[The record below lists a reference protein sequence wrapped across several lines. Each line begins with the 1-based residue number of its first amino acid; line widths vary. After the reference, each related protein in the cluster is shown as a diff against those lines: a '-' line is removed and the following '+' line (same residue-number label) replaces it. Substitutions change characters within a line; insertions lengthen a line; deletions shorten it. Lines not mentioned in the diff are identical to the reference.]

1 MTREKYLRACEDDFT
16 FWCQN
21 EVKIRPKQK
30 VPGGLIP
37 LNPNPGQARIID
49 VVDGLEREGKPAWII
64 ELKHRQWGSSTLFQ
78 AYAMHKCRFVPY
90 VEALVIGDRER
101 TTRKLMAMNRRML
114 DEFSPA
120 VTEGGDRTIERT
132 DSHYEWSNGSILSI
146 DTAGQS
152 QAARGITADFVHGS
166 EAAFWPNGDKLI
178 SAMTPAVAESAGSMF
193 VLESTSAG
201 AFGIFWEIWEAAEDA
216 NSQWTKIFIPWTTHP
231 EYDDTSRIDPE
242 LRQLG
247 IRAAEGDETA
257 LADIKDLSKEELEW
271 LLNGDMSIGQMF
283 WRRRTVAT
291 RFMGK
296 EEEFIR
302 EYPNTAEEAFRSSAN
317 EFLNDHGRALQRDSE
332 DREYTAYD
340 VEVCGAMLH
349 ETDKMTTDGDP
360 LYEYLDH
367 EPEVRP
373 ELEPFNDGWV
383 HIYEEPCEDTEYI
396 IGVDPSEGTGNDY
409 AAFVV
414 RSEDEVVACGYR
426 NDMSTDVFAM
436 YLESLGRWYNNA
448 TLHIER
454 AGGGLAVINT
464 LIRLSYPHLYGS
476 EAYDEF
482 GESKGRR
489 VGFTPTGESVK
500 SLLAMLRHELN
511 TGALLLRH
519 PRLLMECTWVRRV
532 VRRRPDET
540 LVAEW
545 KTPGKGREMPNGERL
560 SDDLF
565 RAAAL
570 TIMPGRD
577 SGWVAELEQVKA
589 TVNEPERKTTSQVH
603 YQLHN
608 PLWQDPDEDP
618 LEPIDVDGYD
628 TVEITPELDDNSDMP
643 LP

>member
-30 VPGGLIP
+30 VPGGLIK
-37 LNPNPGQARIID
+37 LDPNPGQAKIINVID
-49 VVDGLEREGKPAWII
+49 DLETSGKPAWII
-64 ELKHRQWGSSTLFQ
+64 TLKHRQWGSSTLFQ
-78 AYAMHKCRFVPY
+78 AYAMHKCRFTPY
-90 VEALVIGDRER
+90 LEALVIGDRER

-114 DEFSPA
+114 ENLSP
-120 VTEGGDRTIERT
+120 VVMDGWERTIDRT

-146 DTAGQS
+146 DTAGQA

-201 AFGIFWEIWEAAEDA
+201 AFGIFWEIWESAD
-216 NSQWTKIFIPWTTHP
+216 NPSSQWTKIFVPWTTHP

-242 LRQLG
+242 LRKLG
-247 IRAAEGDETA
+247 IRASEGDETA
-257 LADIKDLSKEELEW
+257 LKDLKDLTKEELEW
-271 LLNGDMSIGQMF
+271 VVNGDMNIGQAF

-296 EEEFIR
+296 EEEFSR
-302 EYPNTAEEAFRSSAN
+302 EYPSTAEEAFRSAAN
-317 EFLNDHGRALQRDSE
+317 EFLNDHGKKVQRQAKSD
-332 DREYTAYD
+332 EYSAYD
-340 VEVCGAMLH
+340 IEVFGANLH
-349 ETDKMTTDGDP
+349 ETDKISTDGDP
-360 LYEYLDH
+360 LLEYLDN
-367 EPEVRP
+367 EPEFRP
-373 ELEPFNDGWV
+373 ELEEVTEGWIHV
-383 HIYEEPCEDTEYI
+383 FEEPEEGETYI
-396 IGVDPSEGTGNDY
+396 VGVDPSEGTGNDY
-409 AAFVV
+409 ASFAV
-414 RSEDEVVACGYR
+414 RCDDEIVACGYR

-436 YLESLGRWYNNA
+436 YLDTLGRWYNGA

-464 LIRLSYPHLYGS
+464 LIRLHYPYLYGT
-476 EAYDEF
+476 EAFDEH

-489 VGFTPTGESVK
+489 VGFTPTADSVK

-511 TGALLLRH
+511 TGGLLLKH
-519 PRLLMECTWVRRV
+519 PRALMECGWVRRV
-532 VRRRPDET
+532 VRRRADET

-545 KTPGKGREMPNGERL
+545 KTPGKGRDMPSGEKL

-570 TIMPGRD
+570 TVMPARD
-577 SGWVAELEQVKA
+577 SAWQAEMAETHAGVGAPEMA
-589 TVNEPERKTTSQVH
+589 TESAPHFE
-603 YQLHN
+603 YHN
-608 PLWQDPDEDP
+608 PLFEEFEEGILIQD
-618 LEPIDVDGYD
+618 GNYD
-628 TVEITPELDDNSDMP
+628 TFEITPELDGDIDLP

>member
-1 MTREKYLRACEDDFT
+1 MSREKYLRACEDDFT
-16 FWCQN
+16 FWCEN

-49 VVDGLEREGKPAWII
+49 VIDGLEREGKPAWVI

-114 DEFSPA
+114 EAFSPA
-120 VTEGGDRTIERT
+120 VTQGWDRTIERT

-146 DTAGQS
+146 DTAGQA

-201 AFGIFWEIWEAAEDA
+201 AFGIFWEIWESADNA

-247 IRAAEGDETA
+247 IRASQGDETA
-257 LADIKDLSKEELEW
+257 LADIRDLSKEELEW
-271 LLNGDMSIGQMF
+271 LVNGDMNIGQLF

-296 EEEFIR
+296 EEEFVR
-302 EYPNTAEEAFRSSAN
+302 EYPNSAEEAFRSAAN
-317 EFLNDHGRALQRDSE
+317 EFLNDHGRGVQRKSE
-332 DREYTAYD
+332 DKEYVAHD
-340 VEVCGAMLH
+340 VEVCGLPLH
-349 ETDKMTTDGDP
+349 QTDKMPTDGDP
-360 LYEYLDH
+360 LYEYLDN
-367 EPEVRP
+367 EPYDRPEV
-373 ELEPFNDGWV
+373 EQSKEGWIDV
-383 HIYEEPCEDTEYI
+383 YEEPEHGAVYI

-409 AAFVV
+409 AAFAV
-414 RSEDEVVACGYR
+414 RRNGEVVCCGYR
-426 NDMSTDVFAM
+426 NDLSTDVLAM
-436 YLESLGRWYNNA
+436 YLETLGRWYNNA

-464 LIRLSYPHLYGS
+464 LIRLSYTNLYGT
-476 EAYDEF
+476 EEFDEF
-482 GESKGRR
+482 GEPKGRR
-489 VGFTPTGESVK
+489 VGFTPTVESVK
-500 SLLAMLRHELN
+500 SLMAMFRHELN
-511 TGALLLRH
+511 TGTLRLRH
-519 PRLLMECTWVRRV
+519 PRLLQECGWVRRV

-545 KTPGKGREMPNGERL
+545 RTPGKGREMPNGKRL

-570 TIMPGRD
+570 TLMPSRD
-577 SGWVAELEQVKA
+577 VEWITNMEASLASVDEPTVAARGGMGYEF
-589 TVNEPERKTTSQVH
+589 
-603 YQLHN
+603 HN
-608 PLWQDPDEDP
+608 PLWEGEFEPMVIQDGDYDVVDISPD
-618 LEPIDVDGYD
+618 
-628 TVEITPELDDNSDMP
+628 LDDDGGMP
-643 LP
+643 VP

>member
-1 MTREKYLRACEDDFT
+1 MTRDKYLRACEDDFT

-30 VPGGLIP
+30 VAGGLIP

-49 VVDGLEREGKPAWII
+49 AVDKLEREGQPAWIV

-114 DEFSPA
+114 ESFSPA
-120 VTEGGDRTIERT
+120 ICEGWERTIERT

-201 AFGIFWEIWEAAEDA
+201 AFGIFWEIWESAESA

-247 IRAAEGDETA
+247 IRASEGDETA

-271 LLNGDMSIGQMF
+271 LLNGDMTIGQMF

-302 EYPNTAEEAFRSSAN
+302 EYPNSAEEAFRSAAN
-317 EFLNDHGRALQRDSE
+317 EFLNDHGRTVQKRNE
-332 DREYTAYD
+332 DKEYTCYD
-340 VEVCGAMLH
+340 VEACDLPLH
-349 ETDKMTTDGDP
+349 QTDKVTTEGDP
-360 LYEYLDH
+360 LYEYLDNEPH
-367 EPEVRP
+367 HRPEPE
-373 ELEPFNDGWV
+373 ETSGGWIHV
-383 HIYEEPCEDTEYI
+383 YEEPQDGAVYVV
-396 IGVDPSEGTGNDY
+396 GVDPSEGTGNDY
-409 AAFVV
+409 AAFAV
-414 RSEDEVVACGYR
+414 RREGQLVCCGYR
-426 NDMSTDVFAM
+426 NDLSTDVLAM
-436 YLESLGRWYNNA
+436 YLETVGRWYNNA
-448 TLHIER
+448 TLHVER

-464 LIRLSYPHLYGS
+464 LIRLAYSNLYGT
-476 EAYDEF
+476 EEFDEF
-482 GESKGRR
+482 GEPKGRR
-489 VGFTPTGESVK
+489 IGFTPTVESVK
-500 SLLAMLRHELN
+500 SLMAMFRHELN
-511 TGALLLRH
+511 TGTLKLRH
-519 PRLLMECTWVRRV
+519 PRLLMECGWIRRV

-545 KTPGKGREMPNGERL
+545 RTPGKGREMPSGERL

-570 TIMPGRD
+570 TLMPSRD
-577 SGWVAELEQVKA
+577 VEWITAMEADVASVVA
-589 TVNEPERKTTSQVH
+589 PAIKTKTSVG
-603 YQLHN
+603 YEFHN
-608 PLWQDPDEDP
+608 PLWEEEFDPVLVQDGDYDVVDISPD
-618 LEPIDVDGYD
+618 
-628 TVEITPELDDNSDMP
+628 LDDDGGMP
-643 LP
+643 VP

>member
-1 MTREKYLRACEDDFT
+1 MSREKYLRACEDDFT

-37 LNPNPGQARIID
+37 LDPNPGQARIID
-49 VVDGLEREGKPAWII
+49 VVNGLEQEGKPAWII

-114 DEFSPA
+114 EEFSPA
-120 VTEGGDRTIERT
+120 VTDGWERTIERT

-201 AFGIFWEIWEAAEDA
+201 AFGIFWEIWEAAANA

-247 IRAAEGDETA
+247 IRASEGDETA
-257 LADIKDLSKEELEW
+257 LADIRDLSKEELEW
-271 LLNGDMSIGQMF
+271 LLNGDMTIGQLF

-296 EEEFIR
+296 EEEFTR
-302 EYPNTAEEAFRSSAN
+302 EYPNSAEEAFRSSAN
-317 EFLNDHGRALQRDSE
+317 EFLNDHGRALQRESE
-332 DREYTAYD
+332 SKEYECYD
-340 VEVCGAMLH
+340 IECCGAMLH
-349 ETDKMTTDGDP
+349 ETDKVTIDGDP
-360 LYEYLDH
+360 LYEYLDNLA
-367 EPEVRP
+367 EDRP
-373 ELEPFNDGWV
+373 TLETQENGWV
-383 HIYEEPCEDTEYI
+383 HVYEEPDEEETYI

-409 AAFVV
+409 ASFVV
-414 RSEDEVVACGYR
+414 RLGDEVVACGYR

-436 YLESLGRWYNNA
+436 YLESIGRWYNNA

-454 AGGGLAVINT
+454 AGGGMAVINT
-464 LIRLSYPHLYGS
+464 LIRLTYPYLYGS
-476 EAYDEF
+476 ESLDEF
-482 GESKGRR
+482 GEPKGRR

-500 SLLAMLRHELN
+500 SLLAMFRHELN

-532 VRRRPDET
+532 VRRRSDET
-540 LVAEW
+540 MVAEW
-545 KTPGKGREMPNGERL
+545 KTPGKGREMPNGQRL

-570 TIMPGRD
+570 TIVPSRD
-577 SGWVAELEQVKA
+577 MTWQDEIAEDTARVY
-589 TVNEPERKTTSQVH
+589 EPEKKTSAPVS
-603 YQLHN
+603 YEFHN
-608 PLWQDPDEDP
+608 PLWEDY
-618 LEPIDVDGYD
+618 EDGPVLISDGDYD
-628 TVEITPELDDNSDMP
+628 HVEITPELDDEPDLP